1 MKDICFPN
9 VAVLYLWNSL
19 WYINKQKL
27 EELKAE
33 YRGIL
38 ERFDELERDKII
50 GVFDKRV
57 IIELSDDVLKE
68 IARKY
73 ENI

>member
-1 MKDICFPN
+1 M
-9 VAVLYLWNSL
+9 
-19 WYINKQKL
+19 
-27 EELKAE
+27 KAE